1 MTPAFKYHP
10 NPLDTGM
17 FTQGEPKTC
26 CCCGRQ
32 TDIWYDGPFYGDL
45 HANRSTDPDDDEL
58 PYEKMDYL
66 CPECIA
72 DGSAAAKFQC
82 VFQDG
87 WLVGSKPED
96 AAAQDEWKRRTPGYY
111 AWQSARWY
119 THCNEYCAF
128 LGSVGWEDIV
138 NMGLAQEIEET
149 YDQEANIS
157 ELSFVKEYTVK
168 HGSVQGFLFRCLHCG
183 RHFLWLDM
191 D

>member
-87 WLVGSKPED
+87 
-96 AAAQDEWKRRTPGYY
+96 
-111 AWQSARWY
+111 
-119 THCNEYCAF
+119 
-128 LGSVGWEDIV
+128 
-138 NMGLAQEIEET
+138 
-149 YDQEANIS
+149 
-157 ELSFVKEYTVK
+157 
-168 HGSVQGFLFRCLHCG
+168 
-183 RHFLWLDM
+183 
-191 D
+191 